1 KCERTRPGE
10 SVFVV
15 GGHGAIGEWSP
26 GKALPMKTSAEEFPV
41 WSATAV
47 LPASRAIEYKYLISR
62 DGRSGS
68 ARWEEF
74 PGNHVV
80 TPEDGRVLE
89 ALSDWGAAAVQS
101 RGPVAV
107 APASSKPPAP
117 EQKQLQQQTQQQ
129 QQEQQQQKQQQ
140 QQQKQQQQQQ
150 KQRQQPPQ
158 QEPPAPGCATGVL
171 RLRLPL
177 ISSAQPVVCGAAPAL
192 GSWNPKA
199 AAAMSRSNAEGDEQ
213 EWELQVPPALPVGAA
228 FKYVLLEGGGQ
239 PRWEESRP
247 DRHWAGCSP
256 AQVHRFGAASPRQ
269 ALELDAELVIAWG
282 GPELKAVDLSQLPSA
297 ALHAFHWSFSEVQ
310 RRAPEVASQGFC
322 SVQLSP
328 AQRSIPGDEWWTR
341 YQPVRYE
348 EIHGLG
354 SEHDLREA
362 CSACQKLGLSV
373 LGDLVFNHMQV
384 VASCDEWRRAQHDHG
399 HLESLKRRLSE
410 RLGPTFN
417 RNDFQW
423 PWFALEGAEWD
434 GPNRMEGWGC
444 GEWSELQGGS
454 PKVQSAHMAHM
465 QQLKSCG
472 VSGFR
477 FDAAKHMRPQHI
489 ADYVQSAGGYAFGEV
504 LSVDPAMQQ
513 EYTDAVSVEGGPL
526 PTTDFLLAVWLRKF
540 LEAGEGAVDFDQGA
554 WVKHLLDVEFGR
566 KGRPPP
572 QAGAAAKGQLQ
583 APVLARNSVRF
594 ARNHDTVCNDVPFY
608 GLGGWGQEGAQ
619 VAAAWLLAAHDGTVL
634 LLPQDVKASSLIR
647 QALLYRKA
655 LRAQLRSLGSK
666 ACAGAQTLIR
676 ARRAREGGSPL
687 TVCLACRVPDPAADE
702 GRLLGFCVLNPD
714 AKGAAEFLGSACLT
728 CPAEQRFVA
737 ADGTGQQLTVCPDG
751 QLKEPQ
757 VLGPRGGIFFIVAES

>member
-1 KCERTRPGE
+1 
-10 SVFVV
+10 
-15 GGHGAIGEWSP
+15 
-26 GKALPMKTSAEEFPV
+26 
-41 WSATAV
+41 
-47 LPASRAIEYKYLISR
+47 
-62 DGRSGS
+62 
-68 ARWEEF
+68 
-74 PGNHVV
+74 
-80 TPEDGRVLE
+80 
-89 ALSDWGAAAVQS
+89 
-101 RGPVAV
+101 
-107 APASSKPPAP
+107 
-117 EQKQLQQQTQQQ
+117 
-129 QQEQQQQKQQQ
+129 
-140 QQQKQQQQQQ
+140 
-150 KQRQQPPQ
+150 
-158 QEPPAPGCATGVL
+158 
-171 RLRLPL
+171 
-177 ISSAQPVVCGAAPAL
+177 
-192 GSWNPKA
+192 
-199 AAAMSRSNAEGDEQ
+199 MSRSNAEGDEQ
-213 EWELQVPPALPVGAA
+213 EWELQVPTALPVGAA

-384 VASCDEWRRAQHDHG
+384 VASCDEWRQAQHDHG

-489 ADYVQSAGGYAFGEV
+489 ADYVQSAGVYAFGEV
-504 LSVDPAMQQ
+504 LSVDPAMQR

-566 KGRPPP
+566 KGRPPS

-594 ARNHDTVCNDVPFY
+594 ARNHDTVYNDVPFY

-687 TVCLACRVPDPAADE
+687 TVCLACRVPDRAADE

-714 AKGAAEFLGSACLT
+714 AKGAAEFPGSACLT

-737 ADGTGQQLTVCPDG
+737 ADGTGEKLGDVRTTGAGAAWGHLLHRGRVVKAKGSARVDCRRDVHGCSLGDPTWMALIATLAATASLTFLHVSTDDFVVQLPTEERAAPAV
-751 QLKEPQ
+751 
-757 VLGPRGGIFFIVAES
+757 PRGISGISGGSRGSVGRGRGAGGGLGVLQSPTSMDASAIQTASLRVTAKPDLLALLRMLTDARLPGVGPSRSRVLVLFRDAQSISQQVTSCIQSCLEAALGSNMAGMYPLDKLTGIAGGHRQRALVRLREKLTQELFLLGE